1 MSCSMCDPS
10 GSRNPIG
17 MARLHLRDTFPIAV
31 LLLALIG
38 LPGLAGAEW
47 SAIAETKVL
56 YTDNVFELSSSRRL
70 ALAEDP
76 SQPAVVSVRKASD
89 VVWEPSLDVRHR
101 SHPTSLGET
110 EFSVKAAGF
119 VFTDNPIFTHGN
131 YRLQVKQALDALAQ
145 STGTFYKV
153 TAPGT
158 ITVIPDGPAKR
169 REYAEEMIQTF
180 YVGNADVK
188 ETIDMLRR
196 AQNRA
201 TERRFAKHGTCEMFM
216 DQVARVIVAH

>member
-76 SQPAVVSVRKASD
+76 SQPAVVSVSKASD

-101 SHPTSLGET
+101 SRPTSLGET
-110 EFSVKAAGF
+110 EVSIKASGF
-119 VFTDNPIFTHGN
+119 VFTENPIFTHGN
-131 YRLQVKQALDALAQ
+131 YRIRAD
-145 STGTFYKV
+145 S
-153 TAPGT
+153 
-158 ITVIPDGPAKR
+158 IPVC
-169 REYAEEMIQTF
+169 AESF
-180 YVGNADVK
+180 P
-188 ETIDMLRR
+188 R
-196 AQNRA
+196 AQYGTPDRA
-201 TERRFAKHGTCEMFM
+201 AFAGRGAGHFAYL
-216 DQVARVIVAH
+216 ARTA